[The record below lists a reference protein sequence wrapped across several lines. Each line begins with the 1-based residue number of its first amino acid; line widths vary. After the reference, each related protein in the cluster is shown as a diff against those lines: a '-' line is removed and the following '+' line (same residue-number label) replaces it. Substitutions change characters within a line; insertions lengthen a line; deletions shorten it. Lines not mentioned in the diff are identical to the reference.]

1 MFQKIKDYLL
11 FGLTLGLLVWIFL
24 TMRSCEKS
32 KIGLNTGHDT
42 VTVIKHS
49 VDTIFPDPKIIHDL
63 KIVKIPVPRIDTVF
77 KPVYMDSAMCN
88 RIYVYQ
94 DSVIDSNLVWRY
106 KAYTQGVLRDLKSNY
121 TLKVPLK
128 IIDSVK
134 VTTTI
139 VKRPRFALYGGLVA
153 SKGIVAPIGEVGL
166 KRISVGLGL
175 NLIGSPTP
183 VFSFKYLILSK

>member
-1 MFQKIKDYLL
+1 MLQKVKDYLL
-11 FGLTLGLLVWIFL
+11 LALVLGLLVWIFL

-32 KIGLNTGHDT
+32 KIGLNMGHDT
-42 VTVIKHS
+42 VTVIKHTT
-49 VDTIFPDPKIIHDL
+49 DTIFPDPKIVHDL
-63 KIVKIPVPRIDTVF
+63 KIVKIPYPVVDTF
-77 KPVYMDSAMCN
+77 YKPIVLDSNACN

-121 TLKVPLK
+121 TLKVPLR

-139 VKRPRFALYGGLVA
+139 IKRPTIEFYGGLTLGQ
-153 SKGIVAPIGEVGL
+153 GIIAPTAEVGL
-166 KRISVGLGL
+166 KRFKIGFGYNIQGHNYLGSVSYK
-175 NLIGSPTP
+175 I
-183 VFSFKYLILSK
+183 FQK